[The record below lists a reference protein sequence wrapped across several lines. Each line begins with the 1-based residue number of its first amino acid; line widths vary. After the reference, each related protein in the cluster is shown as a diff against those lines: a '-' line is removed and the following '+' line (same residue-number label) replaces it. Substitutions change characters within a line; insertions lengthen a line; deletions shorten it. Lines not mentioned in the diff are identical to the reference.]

1 MLLAQSK
8 LKWIFSFFNVQPLPG
23 SERPAGFYVKPFG
36 CETPETQRK
45 GSPLKALMALGPD
58 NVEKC
63 VASSD
68 SEKNLSLK
76 TFDKDTPHPDTI
88 FLITEV

>member
-1 MLLAQSK
+1 MD
-8 LKWIFSFFNVQPLPG
+8 IFFFFNVQLLPG
-23 SERPAGFYVKPFG
+23 SKRLAGFYVKPFG

-45 GSPLKALMALGPD
+45 VSPLKALMALGPD

-63 VASSD
+63 VATSD

-76 TFDKDTPHPDTI
+76 TFDKDIPHPDTI

>member
-8 LKWIFSFFNVQPLPG
+8 LKWIFSFFNVQSLPG

-36 CETPETQRK
+36 SETQRK

-76 TFDKDTPHPDTI
+76 TFDKDIPHPDTI